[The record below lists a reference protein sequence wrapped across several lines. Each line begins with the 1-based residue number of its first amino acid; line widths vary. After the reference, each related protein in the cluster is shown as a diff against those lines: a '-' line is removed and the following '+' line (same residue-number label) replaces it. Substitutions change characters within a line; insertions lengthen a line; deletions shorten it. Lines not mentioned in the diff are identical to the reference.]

1 MTATLSNNGKVALPE
16 AALEKLGLR
25 PGAELDCLVEN
36 GHIVLTPKIAGR
48 GKAYIG
54 ISEITGMPV
63 IISPEDALPLT
74 TEAVKQVLADFP

>member
-36 GHIVLTPKIAGR
+36 GHIVLTPKILPI
-48 GKAYIG
+48 GKARVG

-63 IISPEDALPLT
+63 IIPPEGAPPLT
-74 TEAVKQVLADFP
+74 PEMVKQLLADFP